1 MIYEHCFGIDATNET
16 ITLSKEHTKME
27 WLSFKEVQAKLNWD
41 SNKNALWEL
50 NWKLTNS
57 KLDK

>member
-1 MIYEHCFGIDATNET
+1 
-16 ITLSKEHTKME
+16 ME
-27 WLSFKEVQAKLNWD
+27 WLSFKEAQAKLNWD